1 MKLPLLVTLSL
12 LSCLCVAAQ
21 KEMPAFGKIDKEDL
35 EMTDCDFD
43 KGAVACKL
51 IDWGNIYY
59 ERGTEGI
66 GMFKQITERR
76 IRIKILK
83 DKGLSFA
90 NVTVPYYSFNNDRKI
105 TKIDANS
112 YNLDETGNV
121 KITEVGKSSIYTK
134 KINKRLSQIIIAF
147 PEAKAGTVIEYKYKM
162 ESDWYWVINDWY
174 FQDNIPTLYSEFQL
188 KIPLVLQFTVH
199 PVVIAQPESK
209 EKLTDEAFA
218 LNEGLLSVKTLKK
231 NYILKKLPGIKEEP
245 FMGSIKD
252 YQQRL
257 EFQLTRYDFGNGN
270 SKDFNT
276 TWEDVVKTLKEDDDF
291 GDQLNRDLYE
301 TSALIDQ
308 VKTIQGEEA
317 RMKFIYQHLKENFT
331 WNKEEE
337 IYSYEGLRKTW
348 EKKNGS
354 TGDINLLL
362 VYLLRQAG
370 LKADPILFSTRDHG
384 LVNSQYTFLTQFNIV
399 MAHVEANGHTYILDA
414 TDKYIH
420 YKRIPARVTNTSGF
434 IVNSEKGK
442 WIDAIDEHKY
452 KIIIALHGE
461 INKAGILTGDC
472 LVNCMDYAKFERA
485 AIWKEDKEKFKKTYF
500 SGGDNIKTEE
510 LVVNNADADSMPLEQ
525 KIKFTQI
532 LGSSGDYKYFTVN
545 LFSEF
550 ENNPFTDDERT
561 TDIDFGFQKECNI
574 FGNFTIPDGYTF
586 EELPKDITMTTPD
599 KGVSFVRSMQ
609 TEDNLLNVRI
619 SIEFNR
625 NFYSTA
631 EYPDFKEFYKKLI
644 EKLNEQIVIQKTAS
658 P

>member
-257 EFQLTRYDFGNGN
+257 EFQLT
-270 SKDFNT
+270 
-276 TWEDVVKTLKEDDDF
+276 
-291 GDQLNRDLYE
+291 
-301 TSALIDQ
+301 
-308 VKTIQGEEA
+308 
-317 RMKFIYQHLKENFT
+317 
-331 WNKEEE
+331 
-337 IYSYEGLRKTW
+337 
-348 EKKNGS
+348 
-354 TGDINLLL
+354 
-362 VYLLRQAG
+362 
-370 LKADPILFSTRDHG
+370 
-384 LVNSQYTFLTQFNIV
+384 NICP
-399 MAHVEANGHTYILDA
+399 H
-414 TDKYIH
+414 
-420 YKRIPARVTNTSGF
+420 
-434 IVNSEKGK
+434 
-442 WIDAIDEHKY
+442 
-452 KIIIALHGE
+452 
-461 INKAGILTGDC
+461 
-472 LVNCMDYAKFERA
+472 
-485 AIWKEDKEKFKKTYF
+485 
-500 SGGDNIKTEE
+500 
-510 LVVNNADADSMPLEQ
+510 
-525 KIKFTQI
+525 
-532 LGSSGDYKYFTVN
+532 
-545 LFSEF
+545 
-550 ENNPFTDDERT
+550 
-561 TDIDFGFQKECNI
+561 
-574 FGNFTIPDGYTF
+574 
-586 EELPKDITMTTPD
+586 
-599 KGVSFVRSMQ
+599 
-609 TEDNLLNVRI
+609 
-619 SIEFNR
+619 
-625 NFYSTA
+625 
-631 EYPDFKEFYKKLI
+631 
-644 EKLNEQIVIQKTAS
+644 
-658 P
+658 